1 MVATACASAAATTAV
16 KTVNRV
22 SSSRVASRASIF
34 TGAQLRR
41 TVSAAPARKANM
53 QSVRALFGGGGSSA
67 ATSSSPIY
75 DFKVKGIDGSEVKL
89 DRYKGKVLLVVN
101 VASACGFTPQYT
113 EMTELYN
120 KYNKQGLEI
129 LAFPC
134 NQFGSQE
141 PGSNSEIKSFAERKG
156 FKGPIFA
163 KTDVNGS
170 NAEPLWTYLKSK
182 QGGMLTS
189 DVKWNFT
196 KFLVD
201 RSGEVVKRYGS
212 TTTPLAIESDIAALL

>member
-1 MVATACASAAATTAV
+1 M
-16 KTVNRV
+16 
-22 SSSRVASRASIF
+22 
-34 TGAQLRR
+34 
-41 TVSAAPARKANM
+41 
-53 QSVRALFGGGGSSA
+53 
-67 ATSSSPIY
+67 
-75 DFKVKGIDGSEVKL
+75 
-89 DRYKGKVLLVVN
+89 DRYKGKVLLIIN

-120 KYNKQGLEI
+120 KYAAKGLEV

-156 FKGPIFA
+156 FKGPMFA

-170 NAEPLWTYLKSK
+170 EAEPLFTYLKNQ
-182 QGGMLTS
+182 QGGLLTS
-189 DVKWNFT
+189 DIKWNFT

-201 RSGEVVKRYGS
+201 RSGNVVKRYGS
-212 TTTPLAIESDIAALL
+212 TTTPMAIEADIKALL